1 VASVVPGGH
10 AHKMIAQYRLRL
22 SAGAATIHLD
32 YLGANMA
39 KHITSERTYY
49 LIFAALIALTL
60 LTVGLSYVELGAF
73 HLIVGLAIA
82 STKAVLVILFF
93 MHLLY
98 SSRLSWTM
106 FLSGLFWLGIL
117 LVLTL
122 SDYLSRNVLS
132 Y

>member
-1 VASVVPGGH
+1 
-10 AHKMIAQYRLRL
+10 
-22 SAGAATIHLD
+22 
-32 YLGANMA
+32 MA
-39 KHITSERTYY
+39 KHITSEKTYY
-49 LIFAALIALTL
+49 LIFAGLIGLTL
-60 LTVGLSYVELGAF
+60 LTVALSFVELGGL

-82 STKAVLVILFF
+82 TSKAVLVALFF

-117 LVLTL
+117 LSLTL
-122 SDYLSRNVLS
+122 ADYLSRNVMD